1 VSPRRRPYRIEYA
14 QEAVSHLAAMDAG
27 QAAIILDVV
36 PRQLK
41 YQPRIPTRNRKLL
54 RANPVA
60 PWELRIDDVRVYF
73 DVSNDPEPIVTIRAI
88 GIKRRE
94 KVFIGG
100 EEVDLQ

>member
-1 VSPRRRPYRIEYA
+1 
-14 QEAVSHLAAMDAG
+14 VSHLAAMDAG

-41 YQPRIPTRNRKLL
+41 YEPRTPTRNRKLL

-73 DVSNDPEPIVTIRAI
+73 DVNDDPEPTVTIRAI